1 MKSIIKICNMD
12 SQNDVKRIQDAI
24 VNNSGIVATQISLAK
39 KEVTVI
45 YNEIFLDIENIIE
58 CIEDLGYIII

>member
-45 YNEIFLDIENIIE
+45 YNEIFINIGNIIE
-58 CIEDLGYIII
+58 CIEDLGYVII